1 MPLNLYKAFG
11 IMLGVQAVKE
21 LTPPPHTQCHWSLFW
36 GTSVQTGVCE
46 MSLQGEMSGVH
57 SVVSERSLMLTEL
70 VQG

>member
-36 GTSVQTGVCE
+36 GTSLQTGACE
-46 MSLQGEMSGVH
+46 VAL
-57 SVVSERSLMLTEL
+57 
-70 VQG
+70 